1 MKHKLLIIAFL
12 TAFSYAAAQESGTV
26 SVNGQLYPYTIDE
39 CGDTLIMAT
48 LNDVSVSSMREFDQ
62 REDYLKYRRYRRYA
76 AKVYPY
82 AVEAIKLFREV
93 EYATDN
99 MKRRQERR
107 YVKGLHKSLK
117 EDFTDPLKG
126 LSKTQGM
133 ILIKM
138 IERELD
144 VPMYYL
150 IKDLRNGLT
159 ATYWSTMG
167 KLFGHD
173 LKEGYQ
179 EGQDRILD
187 AVLRDMNVS
196 YEMPD
201 VNTGNAV
208 GGK

>member
-1 MKHKLLIIAFL
+1 MKYIWLLLILPISTVHL
-12 TAFSYAAAQESGTV
+12 YAQEENSGTV
-26 SVNGQLYPYTIDE
+26 DINGKLLPYMIDE

-48 LNDVSVSSMREFDQ
+48 LDDVSVSSMRNFES

-76 AKVYPY
+76 AIVYPY

-93 EYATDN
+93 EYATEN
-99 MKRRQERR
+99 MKKRQQRR
-107 YVKGLHKSLK
+107 YIRKLHKDLK
-117 EDFTDPLKG
+117 KEFMDPLKG
-126 LSKTQGM
+126 LTKMQGM

-144 VPMYYL
+144 IPMYYL

-173 LKEGYQ
+173 LKEGYK
-179 EGQDRILD
+179 EGQDPILD
-187 AVLRDMNVS
+187 AVLRDMNIS
-196 YEMPD
+196 YEIPAKT
-201 VNTGNAV
+201 NRAV
-208 GGK
+208 GG

>member
-1 MKHKLLIIAFL
+1 MKYVLLFL
-12 TAFSYAAAQESGTV
+12 ISISTALSLSAQNNSGTV
-26 SVNGQLYPYTIDE
+26 DINGQLLPYMIDE

-48 LNDVSVSSMREFDQ
+48 LQDVSVSSMREFDT

-76 AKVYPY
+76 AIVYPY

-93 EYATDN
+93 EYATEH
-99 MKRRQERR
+99 MKKRDERR
-107 YVKGLHKSLK
+107 YVRKLHKDLK

-126 LSKTQGM
+126 LTKTQGM

-144 VPMYYL
+144 VPMYFV

-167 KLFGHD
+167 GLFGHD
-173 LKEGYQ
+173 LKEGYK
-179 EGQDRILD
+179 EGQDPILD
-187 AVLRDMNVS
+187 AVLQDMNIS
-196 YEMPD
+196 YDLPD
-201 VNTGNAV
+201 ADTGQSI
-208 GGK
+208 GG

>member
-1 MKHKLLIIAFL
+1 MKYKMLILACL
-12 TAFSYAAAQESGTV
+12 AAFSYAAAQQSGTV

-48 LNDVSVSSMREFDQ
+48 LNDVSVSSMREFDN

-93 EYATDN
+93 EYATNN

-107 YVKGLHKSLK
+107 YVKDLHKSLK

-126 LSKTQGM
+126 LTKTQGM

-173 LKEGYQ
+173 LKEGYK
-179 EGQDRILD
+179 EGQDPILD
-187 AVLRDMNVS
+187 AVLSDMNIS
-196 YEMPD
+196 YDMPD

-208 GGK
+208 GG

>member
-1 MKHKLLIIAFL
+1 MKYNLLVLACL
-12 TAFSYAAAQESGTV
+12 ATFSYAVAQQNGTV
-26 SVNGQLYPYTIDE
+26 SINGQLMPYMIDE

-48 LNDVSVSSMREFDQ
+48 LDDVSVSSMREFDN

-99 MKRRQERR
+99 MNRGKERR
-107 YVKGLHKSLK
+107 YVKDLHKSLK
-117 EDFTDPLKG
+117 DEFTDPLKS
-126 LSKTQGM
+126 LTKTQGM

-144 VPMYYL
+144 VPMYFL

-167 KLFGHD
+167 KMFGHD
-173 LKEGYQ
+173 LKEGYK
-179 EGQDRILD
+179 EGQDPILD
-187 AVLRDMNVS
+187 AVLRDMNIS
-196 YEMPD
+196 YELPD
-201 VNTGNAV
+201 VNTGSAI
-208 GGK
+208 GG

>member
-1 MKHKLLIIAFL
+1 MKYKLLILACL
-12 TAFSYAAAQESGTV
+12 AAFSYAAAQESGTL
-26 SVNGQLYPYTIDE
+26 SVNGKLYPYTIDE

-48 LNDVSVSSMREFDQ
+48 LNDVSVSSMREFDN

-93 EYATDN
+93 EYATNN

-107 YVKGLHKSLK
+107 YVKDLHKSLK

-126 LSKTQGM
+126 LTKTQGM

-173 LKEGYQ
+173 LKEGYS
-179 EGQDRILD
+179 EGQDPILD
-187 AVLRDMNVS
+187 AVLSDMNIS
-196 YEMPD
+196 YDMPD

-208 GGK
+208 GG

>member
-1 MKHKLLIIAFL
+1 
-12 TAFSYAAAQESGTV
+12 
-26 SVNGQLYPYTIDE
+26 
-39 CGDTLIMAT
+39 MAT

>member
-12 TAFSYAAAQESGTV
+12 TAFSYASAQESGTV

-48 LNDVSVSSMREFDQ
+48 LNDVSVSSMREFDK

-187 AVLRDMNVS
+187 AVLRDMNIS

>member
-1 MKHKLLIIAFL
+1 MKNKLLIIAFL
-12 TAFSYAAAQESGTV
+12 TAFSYASAQESGTM

-48 LNDVSVSSMREFDQ
+48 LNDVSVSSMREFDK

-187 AVLRDMNVS
+187 AVLRDMNIS

>member
-1 MKHKLLIIAFL
+1 MKYKMLILACL
-12 TAFSYAAAQESGTV
+12 AAFSYAAAQQSGTV

-48 LNDVSVSSMREFDQ
+48 LNDVSVSSMREFDN

-93 EYATDN
+93 EYATNN

-107 YVKGLHKSLK
+107 YVKDLHKSLK

-126 LSKTQGM
+126 LTKTQGM

-173 LKEGYQ
+173 LKEGYK
-179 EGQDRILD
+179 EGQDPILD
-187 AVLRDMNVS
+187 AVLSDMNIS
-196 YEMPD
+196 YDLPD

-208 GGK
+208 GG

>member
-1 MKHKLLIIAFL
+1 MLILACL
-12 TAFSYAAAQESGTV
+12 AAFSYAAAQQSGTV

-48 LNDVSVSSMREFDQ
+48 LNDVSVSSMREFDN

-93 EYATDN
+93 EYATNN

-107 YVKGLHKSLK
+107 YVKDLHKSLK

-126 LSKTQGM
+126 LTKTQGM

-173 LKEGYQ
+173 LKEGYK
-179 EGQDRILD
+179 EGQDPILD
-187 AVLRDMNVS
+187 AVLSDMNIS
-196 YEMPD
+196 YDLPD

-208 GGK
+208 GG

>member
-1 MKHKLLIIAFL
+1 MKYKMLILACL
-12 TAFSYAAAQESGTV
+12 AAFSYAAAQQSGTV

-48 LNDVSVSSMREFDQ
+48 LNDVSVSSMREFDN

-93 EYATDN
+93 EYATNN

-107 YVKGLHKSLK
+107 YVKDLHKSLK

-126 LSKTQGM
+126 LTKTQGM

-144 VPMYYL
+144 VPMYFL

-173 LKEGYQ
+173 LKEGYK
-179 EGQDRILD
+179 EGQDPILD
-187 AVLRDMNVS
+187 AVLSDMNIS
-196 YEMPD
+196 YDLPD

-208 GGK
+208 GG

>member
-1 MKHKLLIIAFL
+1 MKYKMLILACL
-12 TAFSYAAAQESGTV
+12 AAFSYATAQQSGTV

-48 LNDVSVSSMREFDQ
+48 LNDVSVSSMREFDN

-93 EYATDN
+93 EYATNN

-107 YVKGLHKSLK
+107 YVKDLHKSLK

-126 LSKTQGM
+126 LTKTQGM

-144 VPMYYL
+144 VPMYFL

-173 LKEGYQ
+173 LKEGYK
-179 EGQDRILD
+179 EGQDPILD
-187 AVLRDMNVS
+187 AVLSDMNIS
-196 YEMPD
+196 YDLPD

-208 GGK
+208 GG